1 MQRKNSVLQYASDSY
16 MDLYMPAPVVPHC
29 MIDLQVGPK
38 LKILELPL
46 SAYYVLSEVEVEGFL
61 HQHVIIWTACRS
73 LSQRSS

>member
-46 SAYYVLSEVEVEGFL
+46 SA
-61 HQHVIIWTACRS
+61 
-73 LSQRSS
+73 